1 MKKLFLATIIASAVL
16 AVSPVKAAEK
26 NIGFFE
32 SWSVWQ
38 YSDAGGKGCFIYA
51 NPSKAEPAK
60 LNHGLVSFFVRS
72 TGKSPAGTE
81 ASLQFG
87 YDLNEDAP
95 SSVDVDGKKF
105 SLQAHKNGAWL
116 VGGEP
121 REQELLKAMERGR
134 SMTVSTASKRGNETH
149 YVFSLKGVT
158 QAMGLLRRRCS

>member
-16 AVSPVKAAEK
+16 AISPVRAAEK

-38 YSDAGGKGCFIYA
+38 YSDAEGKGCFIYS

-72 TGKSPAGTE
+72 TGKSPPGTE

-87 YDLNEDAP
+87 YDLDENAA
-95 SSVDVDGKKF
+95 SSVDVDGKKVVRY
-105 SLQAHKNGAWL
+105 LQPLYVARPCLACHGDPKGERDVSGRAKEGYREGELRGA
-116 VGGEP
+116 
-121 REQELLKAMERGR
+121 
-134 SMTVSTASKRGNETH
+134 VSVVVPVSG
-149 YVFSLKGVT
+149 
-158 QAMGLLRRRCS
+158 